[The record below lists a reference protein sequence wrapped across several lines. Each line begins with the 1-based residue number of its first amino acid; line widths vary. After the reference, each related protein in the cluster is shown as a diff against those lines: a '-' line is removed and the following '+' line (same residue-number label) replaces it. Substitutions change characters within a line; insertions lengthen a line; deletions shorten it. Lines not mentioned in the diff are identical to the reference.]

1 MPLVARRLWVAASAV
16 VAAAGLVSAVPAFA
30 DQHDTGTSS
39 MSSDSQSD
47 AARSAQDRVSDAVT
61 LVRQMQ
67 QDPGLAAVLQRAR
80 GIFIIPHYGKG
91 GLIVGGEG
99 GAGVVLARNG
109 GQWSSPAFYSLGGAS
124 IGAQAGGEGGAIAMI
139 LMTRK
144 AVDRFA
150 NLSHD
155 WSLNGNAG
163 LTVVTWSGKGQ
174 ANTGRGDVILWTNTQ
189 GLYGGLTGSLTHI
202 GPDTKLDRAY
212 YQRPVT
218 SSAILA
224 GDVSNPNA
232 EPLRDALASRMAS
245 R

>member
-1 MPLVARRLWVAASAV
+1 MPFSTRRLWIPISAA
-16 VAAAGLVSAVPAFA
+16 VAAAGLATAVPAFA
-30 DQHDTGTSS
+30 DQHDSTSS
-39 MSSDSQSD
+39 TSAESS
-47 AARSAQDRVSDAVT
+47 AARSAQDRVSDAVS

-67 QDPGLAAVLQRAR
+67 QDPGLAAVLERAK

-91 GLIVGGEG
+91 GFIVGGEG
-99 GAGVVLARNG
+99 GGGVVLARNG
-109 GQWSSPAFYSLGGAS
+109 GEWSSPAFYNLGGAS

-139 LMTRK
+139 LMSQK

-150 NLSHD
+150 NSSQD

-174 ANTGRGDVILWTNTQ
+174 ANTGRGDVILWSNTQ

-224 GDVSNPNA
+224 GEVRSRNA
-232 EPLRDALASRMAS
+232 DPLREALASRMAS